1 MPRTIKAKPVTK
13 IDICTE
19 PEIQYL
25 ANADLFADVQQW
37 LMERGGIEK
46 KSERDSAVYYDTKNF
61 RLLREGIE
69 YRVKEKGKQFRHDM
83 KTPCD
88 THVREV
94 VPDANDILW
103 RKELKFKTD
112 AEKPNLMAFNALA
125 LLQPVRDRV
134 FRFFDKELEAKVRSS
149 FFKHKVD
156 HETDCRRARVEY
168 SFQTGNMESA
178 DGRRKTKLLHI
189 LELELREGMDEGLLE
204 EKAELER
211 LFKPKGL
218 VLLPDR
224 KLLMGF
230 ELIKPDMDAKQR
242 HAYEDAKKRNRR
254 RDGEETGQNPDSVLY
269 AVA

>member
-1 MPRTIKAKPVTK
+1 MPRTAKAKPVTK
-13 IDICTE
+13 IEVCTE

-25 ANADLFADVQQW
+25 ANAELFEEIQKW
-37 LMERGGIEK
+37 LMDRGGVEK

-69 YRVKEKGKQFRHDM
+69 YRIKEKGNQFRHDM

-88 THVREV
+88 THAREV

-103 RKELKFKTD
+103 RKELKFRTD
-112 AEKPNLMAFNALA
+112 TAKPSLMAFNALA
-125 LLQPVRDRV
+125 LLQPVKDRV
-134 FRFFDKELEAKVRSS
+134 FRLFDKELEAKVRSS

-156 HETDCRRARVEY
+156 HETDCKRSRVEY

-178 DGRRKTKLLHI
+178 DGRRKSKLLHI

-211 LFKPKGL
+211 IFKPKGL

-224 KLLMGF
+224 KLLIGF
-230 ELIKPDMDAKQR
+230 DLIKRDMDAKQL

-254 RDGEETGQNPDSVLY
+254 REGSVSGSNPDP
-269 AVA
+269 AIHAAA